1 MTKDALLKKL
11 DAVMTDAART
21 GMWGEINIV
30 VRDGKATVLRTT
42 RSEQL
47 DTEKNSCGQS
57 YR

>member
-1 MTKDALLKKL
+1 MTKEALLKKL

-21 GMWGEINIV
+21 DMWGEINIV

-47 DTEKNSCGQS
+47 DTEKNSCGQT